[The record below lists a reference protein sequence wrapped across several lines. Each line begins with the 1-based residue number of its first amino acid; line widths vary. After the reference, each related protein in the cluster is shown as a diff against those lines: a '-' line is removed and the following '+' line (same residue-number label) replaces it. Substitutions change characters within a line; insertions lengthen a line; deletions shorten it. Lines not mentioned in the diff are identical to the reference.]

1 MCDLVNSDFH
11 RHGKDTV
18 KALKLKILKK
28 SNPGRQLLAL
38 TALEMCMKNCGAQF
52 HVMVINKE
60 LLHEMCRLAQ
70 KGDQSGSA
78 DRDVTDKILVLIR
91 EWAENLRLP
100 QYQERYQDLRRRG
113 VLFPADTSRSA
124 SAAGVGADSGNT
136 SGSSAAPMYVP
147 RRTNAEA
154 IAANLDHRIAMSFLV
169 LGLATAGP
177 VTVDDIRTIETSFPG
192 FVETMRGLGADIDAS
207 TSP

>member
-1 MCDLVNSDFH
+1 MDMCDLVNSDFH

-113 VLFPADTSRSA
+113 VLFPADASRSA
-124 SAAGVGADSGNT
+124 SAAGVGAGSRGAPPGRSAQQLANTGNVAHASHSAWPSRHT
-136 SGSSAAPMYVP
+136 SVDAFRMPQRSCARTTRKLCGPWRAP
-147 RRTNAEA
+147 R
-154 IAANLDHRIAMSFLV
+154 
-169 LGLATAGP
+169 
-177 VTVDDIRTIETSFPG
+177 
-192 FVETMRGLGADIDAS
+192 AS
-207 TSP
+207 T

>member
-1 MCDLVNSDFH
+1 MDMCDLVNSDFH

-113 VLFPADTSRSA
+113 VLFPADASRSA

-136 SGSSAAPMYVP
+136 SGSSAAPMLSL
-147 RRTNAEA
+147 
-154 IAANLDHRIAMSFLV
+154 IHI
-169 LGLATAGP
+169 
-177 VTVDDIRTIETSFPG
+177 
-192 FVETMRGLGADIDAS
+192 
-207 TSP
+207 

>member
-38 TALEMCMKNCGAQF
+38 TALEMCMKNCGVQF

-113 VLFPADTSRSA
+113 VLFPADASRSA

-136 SGSSAAPMYVP
+136 SGSSAAPCGGGWRSIPWSSTTPTTSTPSCSRPSEPWATGKHTRALTYARRVGAARKP
-147 RRTNAEA
+147 R
-154 IAANLDHRIAMSFLV
+154 S
-169 LGLATAGP
+169 P
-177 VTVDDIRTIETSFPG
+177 
-192 FVETMRGLGADIDAS
+192 RGLPAAQPPSWG
-207 TSP
+207 